1 MSACGR
7 GEDHHLIIRTPLRGN
22 RTRRSRS
29 RAYDNRPHNARLTHP
44 HKIRQNG
51 TSRGDTSSCMRCP
64 IPKQCGTR
72 RVILGSSSIRPL
84 TDRRTRPPE
93 TTLKQTHLSN
103 HTGKYACGVTA
114 LFTIAGL
121 TQFGNRFLID
131 TTSEYTADWD
141 AYDKLWTST
150 ATVNDGSSNG
160 IIYGSTKY
168 EMIGIGF
175 TSYCLTQQSY
185 VQGNSGKYSP
195 TLSDYKTSVANKKH
209 SVFSANILTTDG
221 SKSGHIMAVSG

>member
-1 MSACGR
+1 
-7 GEDHHLIIRTPLRGN
+7 
-22 RTRRSRS
+22 
-29 RAYDNRPHNARLTHP
+29 
-44 HKIRQNG
+44 
-51 TSRGDTSSCMRCP
+51 MRCP

-221 SKSGHIMAVSG
+221 SKSGHIMAVSGWRTLSGSGSTINGLVVYDGWSDMVFLNTSFSGYTSTYGTFF